1 MTIVLR
7 GGIHDGEVHEVSDQ
21 TKHVYLHH
29 GVYGVTPQS
38 DAGGRRIF
46 VYLGVQLPTP
56 GP

>member
-29 GVYGVTPQS
+29 GIYGVTPQF
-38 DAGGRRIF
+38 DAVGRRIF
-46 VYLGVQLPTP
+46 VYLGVELSPP
-56 GP
+56 